1 MARGK
6 PPAPGEAPETT
17 HDEEPRR
24 APEPTLV
31 RFRKARKAF
40 EQARAGEEPEGLA
53 EGGTIRERFA
63 LRVPEPPPARRSL
76 FRRLLITT
84 LAVLAIFMG
93 LTQLLAYRL
102 GANVLSE
109 AFQKQLVA
117 PALVALEDSAGS
129 LLASGAS
136 PASIQ
141 AFLDR
146 RYGGFPRMSIAV
158 YGRSGE
164 RMAQQ
169 TGTPGAS
176 PLVLA
181 PDTVRRVTDEG
192 QARETVGLGFVAVA
206 AVRGGGP
213 PDAGSG
219 ELLGFVRVAAQP
231 STAATQRLILEATFR
246 WVLPVFLLSF
256 LMAYLGTRSITER
269 LRQAQTAV
277 SRVAA
282 GDMSAR
288 IPVAEHD
295 EVGAVG
301 LTFNRTVDLLE
312 RTVRELEQTDAA
324 RRRLVAD
331 FAHELNTPLTNVLAY
346 LETLLMAEDEG
357 GMDDAGRRGFL
368 EVAHDEAHRLAHLAR
383 DLETLTKLEAG
394 RLVMERDLVDV
405 SRLAVELARRI
416 IPRAEQQGLE
426 VFTDIE
432 PGGEIIGDQMRLEQ
446 VGMNLLENALRYT
459 RAGSIT
465 ISVAVDSSGVT
476 LGISDTGI
484 GIPEGDLPKV
494 LDRFYRVDP
503 SRQRKTGGSGLGL
516 AIVGGIVERHAGR
529 ISIDSAEGEGTA
541 VSLWIP
547 HEGSVADVTAPIH
560 ER

>member
-1 MARGK
+1 
-6 PPAPGEAPETT
+6 
-17 HDEEPRR
+17 
-24 APEPTLV
+24 V

-40 EQARAGEEPEGLA
+40 EEARDTAAA
-53 EGGTIRERFA
+53 EGGGEPGTFRERFT
-63 LRVPEPPPARRSL
+63 LRVPKPPPARRSL

-84 LAVLAIFMG
+84 LAVLAIFGG

-129 LLASGAS
+129 LLASGSS
-136 PASIQ
+136 PEAVQ

-146 RYGGFPRMSIAV
+146 RYGGFPRMSIAI
-158 YGRSGE
+158 YDPSGQRLAE
-164 RMAQQ
+164 Q
-169 TGTPGAS
+169 TGTPGSGPIAL
-176 PLVLA
+176 PEDAL
-181 PDTVRRVTDEG
+181 RRVITGGE
-192 QARETVGLGFVAVA
+192 ARETVGLGFVALA

-213 PDAGSG
+213 PDAGTG

-231 STAATQRLILEATFR
+231 STAATQRLILEGTLQ

-256 LMAYLGTRSITER
+256 LMAYLGTRSITLR

-277 SRVAA
+277 DRIAA
-282 GDMSAR
+282 GDTSAR
-288 IPVAEHD
+288 IPVAEYD
-295 EVGAVG
+295 EIGAVG
-301 LTFNRTVDLLE
+301 LTFNRTIDLLE
-312 RTVRELEQTDAA
+312 RTMRELEQTDRA

-346 LETLLMAEDEG
+346 LETLLMAEEEG
-357 GMDDAGRRGFL
+357 GMDVATRTGFL
-368 EVAHDEAHRLAHLAR
+368 EVAHDEARRLAHLAR

-394 RLVMERDLVDV
+394 RLVMEQDLVDV

-432 PGGEIIGDQMRLEQ
+432 PGGEVIGDLMRLEQ

-459 RAGSIT
+459 KAGSIT
-465 ISVAVDSSGVT
+465 ISVAADDSGVT

-484 GIPEGDLPKV
+484 GIPEEDVPKV

-516 AIVGGIVERHAGR
+516 AIVGGIIERHSGR
-529 ISIDSAEGEGTA
+529 ISVDSVEGEGTT
-541 VSLWIP
+541 VSIWIP
-547 HEGSVADVTAPIH
+547 KEGSVADVTGPLH
-560 ER
+560 DHPLLGS